1 MTTTADLIAEA
12 RKLDLPD
19 CVCKSYPTGDKVCQF
34 HREAAFEMRTLLPQ
48 LADALEA
55 VTRELGDV
63 AIEAAAARYQCETA
77 QARLTKVRER
87 AIHREAECHLCGATW
102 YEPYEDRDHQPT
114 ACPARRMEPGT

>member
-1 MTTTADLIAEA
+1 MTTTAALIAEA
-12 RKLDLPD
+12 RRYAVLPYD
-19 CVCKSYPTGDKVCQF
+19 
-34 HREAAFEMRTLLPQ
+34 AAPLVAQ

-87 AIHREAECHLCGATW
+87 AIHRD
-102 YEPYEDRDHQPT
+102 EPYEDRDHQPT
-114 ACPARRMEPGT
+114 DCPARRMEPGAGHEPTFPRS

>member
-1 MTTTADLIAEA
+1 MTNAALIAEA
-12 RKLDLPD
+12 RRYAVLPYD
-19 CVCKSYPTGDKVCQF
+19 
-34 HREAAFEMRTLLPQ
+34 AAPLVAQ

-114 ACPARRMEPGT
+114 ACPARRMEPGTLHEPTFPRSRLNG

>member
-1 MTTTADLIAEA
+1 MTTTAALIAEA
-12 RKLDLPD
+12 RRYAVLPYD
-19 CVCKSYPTGDKVCQF
+19 
-34 HREAAFEMRTLLPQ
+34 AAPLVAQ

-87 AIHREAECHLCGATW
+87 AIHRWERDERTEAECHLCGATW

-114 ACPARRMEPGT
+114 DCPARRMEPGT